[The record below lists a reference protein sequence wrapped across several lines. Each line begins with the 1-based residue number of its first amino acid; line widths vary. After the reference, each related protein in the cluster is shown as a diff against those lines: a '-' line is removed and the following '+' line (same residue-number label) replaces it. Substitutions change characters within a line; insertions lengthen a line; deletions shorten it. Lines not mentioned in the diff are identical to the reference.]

1 MLEEIFFFSSFFLE
15 FEFANFLD
23 YDIVLIIMI
32 PKKTLRLLNHYKMY
46 HLQLPYKDYTIDVE
60 RMNEPCNCGNYRS

>member
-1 MLEEIFFFSSFFLE
+1 MKRSFSFLFFLE

-32 PKKTLRLLNHYKMY
+32 PKENPEVIKSLKNVPSWSSAALQRLYYRCGK
-46 HLQLPYKDYTIDVE
+46 
-60 RMNEPCNCGNYRS
+60 NECGS